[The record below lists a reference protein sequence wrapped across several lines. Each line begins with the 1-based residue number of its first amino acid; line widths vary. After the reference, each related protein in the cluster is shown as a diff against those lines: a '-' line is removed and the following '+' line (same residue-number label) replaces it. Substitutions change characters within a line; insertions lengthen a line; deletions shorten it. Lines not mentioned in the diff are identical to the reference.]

1 MTVFLKQTARAQKK
15 LNVYDGQQ
23 NIQEFFNYLSSF
35 FSRRN
40 FNSSSNFL
48 EETQKQQLQFR
59 RKEAVD
65 SLIIQSVVLCLR
77 RILASL
83 KL

>member
-1 MTVFLKQTARAQKK
+1 MQLKWRFLQWYKK
-15 LNVYDGQQ
+15 LKVYDGQK

-35 FSRRN
+35 FFGN

-48 EETQKQQLQFR
+48 EETQKQEYNSG

>member
-1 MTVFLKQTARAQKK
+1 MDSKIFKNFLIIFQ
-15 LNVYDGQQ
+15 V
-23 NIQEFFNYLSSF
+23 F